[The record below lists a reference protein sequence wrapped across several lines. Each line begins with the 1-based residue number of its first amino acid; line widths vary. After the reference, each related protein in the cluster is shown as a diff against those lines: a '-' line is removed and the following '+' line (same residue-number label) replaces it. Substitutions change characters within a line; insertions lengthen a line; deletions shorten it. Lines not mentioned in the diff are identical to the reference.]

1 MFCLAGY
8 IMLRGFLKYY
18 LPYKRILAVTL
29 LGSVAASVV
38 ELLFP
43 MYLRHIMNDILPAG
57 DIAALLAAAAVLFC
71 GYVAVCV
78 VNYKVMQQGR
88 TIGALVEQDM
98 RRDVFAHV
106 QRMSFGYFDN
116 QRVGQLVSRIVSDVG
131 EIRELVFLGPN
142 YLLVCL
148 IFMLGTMSILFYL
161 NWQLALVVNV
171 LLVVKAVDSVTTNR
185 RLKQAGRAA
194 RREVGELTAQTTE
207 SLNAI
212 RLVQSF
218 NNEELE
224 CARLEKI
231 AARLLAA
238 RKKSFGILSHSNT
251 SMVFFSNITN
261 LVIIIAGGI
270 LITYGKMRFSDLVA
284 FMLYVSIFVRPV
296 LRLNALAEVY
306 QKGVTSYQR
315 FAELMERPADIVD
328 APDAVDAGVLNGDI
342 VFDNITFGYNG
353 KQPVLQNFSLHIRAG
368 ESVAFVGSTGVGKST
383 LCNLLPR
390 FYELQRGRIMID
402 GRDIKQMTLTSLR
415 RNIGIVQQD
424 IFLFADTVMNN
435 ILYGRPDAAQQ
446 EAERAAVMAEADR
459 FIELLPQKYATQL
472 GERGVKL
479 SGGQKQRLAIAR
491 VFLKNPPILILDE
504 ATSSLDNETEKNI
517 QLALDAL
524 SHNRTTLVVAH
535 RLASIR
541 NVDRIIVL
549 SSHGIAEQGSHDEL
563 MALKGEY
570 YRLYMTQFEKK
581 A

>member
-1 MFCLAGY
+1 
-8 IMLRGFLKYY
+8 MLRGVLKYY

-29 LGSVAASVV
+29 LGSVAISMV

-43 MYLRHIMNDILPAG
+43 MFLRHIMNDILPTG
-57 DIAALLAAAAVLFC
+57 DIAALLKAAAVLFC
-71 GYVAVCV
+71 GYVAVCA

-106 QRMSFGYFDN
+106 QHMSFGYFDN

-171 LLVVKAVDSVTTNR
+171 LLLLKAVDSVTTNR

-224 CARLEKI
+224 CERLEKI
-231 AARLLAA
+231 AARLLTA

-270 LITYGKMRFSDLVA
+270 LITYGRMRFSDLVT

-315 FAELMERPADIVD
+315 FAELMQQPADIVD
-328 APDAVDAGVLNGDI
+328 TPNAVDADVLSGDI

-353 KQPVLQNFSLHIRAG
+353 KQPVLQNFSLHIKEG

-390 FYELQRGRIMID
+390 FYELQKGRILIG
-402 GRDIKQMTLTSLR
+402 GRDIKELTLASLR

-435 ILYGRPDAAQQ
+435 ILYGCPQATQQ
-446 EAERAAVMAEADR
+446 EAQQAAVLAEADR

-535 RLASIR
+535 RLATIR

-549 SSHGIAEQGSHDEL
+549 CAHGIAEQGSHDEL

-570 YRLYMTQFEKK
+570 YRLYMAQFEKK